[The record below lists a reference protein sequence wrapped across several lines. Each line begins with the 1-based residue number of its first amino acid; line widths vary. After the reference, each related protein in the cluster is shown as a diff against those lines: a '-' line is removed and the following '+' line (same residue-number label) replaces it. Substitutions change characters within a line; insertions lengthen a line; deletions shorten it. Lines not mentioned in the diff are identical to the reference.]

1 MKAMVYHKGH
11 DVRLEDAPIPTLKE
25 GEALIKVAYTGICG
39 SDVSIFNGK
48 HPRAVPPVIIGH
60 EFSGEL
66 VEIKG
71 DAKGLKVGDRVV
83 ADPLLDCRVC
93 QACLDGI
100 YNSCLNLKMLGHNAD
115 GSFAEYVKT
124 RISHIYKM
132 PDGLPMDMA
141 ALAEPTAVS
150 AHALRV
156 SRAHVG
162 DNVVVLGG
170 GPIGILVAQMAR
182 ITTNRPVSIVEIGEW
197 RLEFA
202 RKLGFDPIDAKTQN
216 VRDAIMERT
225 NGRGADVLF
234 DAAGAAPLTEQMCH
248 FCKVGGQIVIVA
260 MPKEP
265 RPFDFGIVTLKELD
279 LHGCRAFNYADMET
293 GLQMMAARRIDIESM
308 ITQRLPLE
316 QCVEGIELAQK
327 ADASMKILL
336 KP

>member
-1 MKAMVYHKGH
+1 MKAMVYHKAH
-11 DVRLEDAPIPTLKE
+11 DVRMEDVPVPTLNE
-25 GEALIKVAYTGICG
+25 GEGLIKVAYTGICG

-48 HPRAVPPVIIGH
+48 HPRAAPPVIIGH

-71 DAKGLKVGDRVV
+71 NANGLKVGDRVV
-83 ADPLLDCRVC
+83 ADPLLDCRTC

-124 RISHIYKM
+124 RISHIYRIENSVSM
-132 PDGLPMDMA
+132 EVA

-162 DNVVVLGG
+162 DRVVVLGG
-170 GPIGILVAQMAR
+170 GPIGILIAQMAR
-182 ITTNRPVSIVEIGEW
+182 ITTNRPVTIVEVGEW
-197 RLEFA
+197 RLGFA
-202 RKLGFDPIDAKTQN
+202 RKLGFDPIDGKTQN
-216 VRDAIMERT
+216 VKDAIMDRT

-234 DAAGAAPLTEQMCH
+234 DAAGAAALTEQISS

-265 RPFDFGIVTLKELD
+265 RPMDLGVLTLKELD
-279 LHGCRAFNYADMET
+279 VHGCRAFNYADMET
-293 GLQMMAARRIDIESM
+293 GLAMMAEKRIDNEAM
-308 ITQRLPLE
+308 ITQRMPLE
-316 QCVEGIELAQK
+316 RCVEGIELAQK